1 MRKRVKPAAVL
12 IGLLATAVA
21 GARVPAPAQVAQG
34 EQIYY
39 KPPLRGAPGQRV
51 GAGSR
56 GLDSASAP
64 GLTIDLLAPDGH
76 AGQTASQAPTLYY
89 FASARIDQRTQL
101 TISAPRRA
109 VPLLETDIP
118 APRGPGLY
126 AVRLAD
132 LRVRLDENTLYT
144 WSVSVI
150 TDPRER
156 ANDIVAS
163 ASLLRAVPDPALD
176 GMIRAVPPQRRAA
189 LLAQAGL
196 WYDAVAAAAET
207 KDQDRHAALD
217 SLLDQVGLTE
227 AARYDRQSA
236 RGDR

>member
-1 MRKRVKPAAVL
+1 MSPAAALTV
-12 IGLLATAVA
+12 LLAAAAA
-21 GARVPAPAQVAQG
+21 GAPVPAPAQVAQG
-34 EQIYY
+34 GEIRY

-51 GAGSR
+51 SAGSR
-56 GLDSASAP
+56 GLDSVSAP

-109 VPLLETDIP
+109 APLLETDIP

-132 LRVRLDENTLYT
+132 MRVGLVENTLYT
-144 WSVSVI
+144 WSISVI

-163 ASLLRAVPDPALD
+163 ASLLRTVPDPGLD
-176 GMIRAVPPQRRAA
+176 GVIRAASPQRRAA
-189 LLAQAGL
+189 VLAQAGL

-207 KDQDRHAALD
+207 RDQDRHAALD
-217 SLLDQVGLTE
+217 ALLDQVGLTE

>member
-1 MRKRVKPAAVL
+1 VRAAVL
-12 IGLLATAVA
+12 IGLLAAAVA
-21 GARVPAPAQVAQG
+21 APPVPAAAQVGTAQ
-34 EQIYY
+34 ETVY

-51 GAGSR
+51 GAASR
-56 GLDSASAP
+56 GLDTVSAP

-76 AGQTASQAPTLYY
+76 AGQTISQAPTLYY
-89 FASARIDQRTQL
+89 FVSARIDQRMQL
-101 TISAPRRA
+101 TISAPRRPA
-109 VPLLETDIP
+109 PLLETDIP
-118 APRGPGLY
+118 APKAPGLY

-132 LRVRLDENTLYT
+132 MRVQLDENTLYT
-144 WSVSVI
+144 WSISVI

-163 ASLLRAVPDPALD
+163 ASLLRTVPDPGLD
-176 GMIRAVPPQRRAA
+176 SAIRASPPPRRAA

-196 WYDAVAAAAET
+196 WYDAVSAAAET
-207 KDQDRHAALD
+207 RDQDRHAALD

-236 RGDR
+236 SVAR

>member
-1 MRKRVKPAAVL
+1 V
-12 IGLLATAVA
+12 
-21 GARVPAPAQVAQG
+21 
-34 EQIYY
+34 
-39 KPPLRGAPGQRV
+39 
-51 GAGSR
+51 
-56 GLDSASAP
+56 
-64 GLTIDLLAPDGH
+64 
-76 AGQTASQAPTLYY
+76 
-89 FASARIDQRTQL
+89 SARIDQRTQL

-109 VPLLETDIP
+109 LPLLETDIP

-144 WSVSVI
+144 WSISVI

-163 ASLLRAVPDPALD
+163 ASLLRTVPDSGLD
-176 GMIRAVPPQRRAA
+176 GVIRAAPPQRRVAV
-189 LLAQAGL
+189 LAQAGL
-196 WYDAVAAAAET
+196 WYDAVAAASET

>member
-1 MRKRVKPAAVL
+1 MRKRVKPAAVF
-12 IGLLATAVA
+12 IGFLAVA
-21 GARVPAPAQVAQG
+21 AAGALAPVPAQIAQG
-34 EQIYY
+34 QETAY

-51 GAGSR
+51 GGASR
-56 GLDSASAP
+56 GLDSASAS

-76 AGQTASQAPTLYY
+76 AGQTISQAPTLYY
-89 FASARIDQRTQL
+89 FVSGRIDQRTQL
-101 TISAPRRA
+101 TISAPRRTM
-109 VPLLETDIP
+109 PLLETDIP

-163 ASLLRAVPDPALD
+163 ASLLRTGPDPALD
-176 GMIRAVPPQRRAA
+176 GAIRAAPPQRRAA
-189 LLAQAGL
+189 LFAQAGL

-207 KDQDRHAALD
+207 RDLDRHAALD
-217 SLLDQVGLTE
+217 ALLDQAGLTD

-236 RGDR
+236 RVDR

>member
-1 MRKRVKPAAVL
+1 MPRRAASIAL
-12 IGLLATAVA
+12 
-21 GARVPAPAQVAQG
+21 
-34 EQIYY
+34 
-39 KPPLRGAPGQRV
+39 PP
-51 GAGSR
+51 
-56 GLDSASAP
+56 P

-76 AGQTASQAPTLYY
+76 AGQTISPAPTLYY
-89 FASARIDQRTQL
+89 FASTRIDQRTQL

-132 LRVRLDENTLYT
+132 MRVRLDENTLYT
-144 WSVSVI
+144 WSISVI

-163 ASLLRAVPDPALD
+163 ASLLRTVPNPGLD
-176 GMIRAVPPQRRAA
+176 GVIRAAPPQRRAA
-189 LLAQAGL
+189 VLAQAGL

-236 RGDR
+236 GRVR

>member
-1 MRKRVKPAAVL
+1 MKPTAAL
-12 IGLLATAVA
+12 IGLLVVAVA
-21 GARVPAPAQVAQG
+21 GALAPVPAQIAQG
-34 EQIYY
+34 QQTVY

-51 GAGSR
+51 GGASR

-76 AGQTASQAPTLYY
+76 AGQTISPAPTLYY
-89 FASARIDQRTQL
+89 FASTRIDQRTQL

-109 VPLLETDIP
+109 MPLLETDIP

-132 LRVRLDENTLYT
+132 MRVRLDENTLYT
-144 WSVSVI
+144 WSISVI

-163 ASLLRAVPDPALD
+163 ASLLRTVPNPGLD
-176 GMIRAVPPQRRAA
+176 GVIRAAPPQRRAA
-189 LLAQAGL
+189 VLAQAGL

>member
-1 MRKRVKPAAVL
+1 MKPAAAL
-12 IGLLATAVA
+12 IGFLAAAVA
-21 GARVPAPAQVAQG
+21 GALVPVPAQIAQG
-34 EQIYY
+34 QETVY

-51 GAGSR
+51 GAASR
-56 GLDSASAP
+56 GLDSVSAP

-76 AGQTASQAPTLYY
+76 AGQTINQAPTLYY

-101 TISAPRRA
+101 TISAPRR
-109 VPLLETDIP
+109 VLPLVETDIP

-126 AVRLAD
+126 ALRLAD
-132 LRVRLDENTLYT
+132 MRVRLDENTLYT
-144 WSVSVI
+144 WSISVI

-163 ASLLRAVPDPALD
+163 ASLLRTVPNPGLD
-176 GMIRAVPPQRRAA
+176 GVIRAAPPQRRAA
-189 LLAQAGL
+189 VLAQAGL

-236 RGDR
+236 GRVR

>member
-1 MRKRVKPAAVL
+1 MKPAAAL
-12 IGLLATAVA
+12 IGFLAVAVA
-21 GARVPAPAQVAQG
+21 GALAPVSAQVGQG
-34 EQIYY
+34 QETVY

-51 GAGSR
+51 GAASR
-56 GLDSASAP
+56 GLDGASAP

-76 AGQTASQAPTLYY
+76 AGQTISQAPTLYY
-89 FASARIDQRTQL
+89 FVSGRIDQRMQL

-109 VPLLETDIP
+109 LPLLETDIP

-132 LRVRLDENTLYT
+132 MRVRLDENTLYT
-144 WSVSVI
+144 WSISVI
-150 TDPRER
+150 TDPKER

-163 ASLLRAVPDPALD
+163 ASLLRTVADPALD
-176 GMIRAVPPQRRAA
+176 GAVRAAPPQRRAA

-207 KDQDRHAALD
+207 RDQDRHAALD
-217 SLLDQVGLTE
+217 ALLDQVGLTD

-236 RGDR
+236 GAAR

>member
-1 MRKRVKPAAVL
+1 MRKRVKPTAVL
-12 IGLLATAVA
+12 IGFLAVAVA
-21 GARVPAPAQVAQG
+21 GARVPASAQVAQG
-34 EQIYY
+34 EEIRY

-51 GAGSR
+51 GGASR
-56 GLDSASAP
+56 GLDPVSAP

-76 AGQTASQAPTLYY
+76 AGQTISQAPTLYY
-89 FASARIDQRTQL
+89 FVSARIDQRIQL

-126 AVRLAD
+126 ALRLAD
-132 LRVRLDENTLYT
+132 MRARLDENTLYT
-144 WSVSVI
+144 WSISVI

-163 ASLLRAVPDPALD
+163 ASLLRTVPDPGLD
-176 GMIRAVPPQRRAA
+176 GVIRAAPPQRRAA
-189 LLAQAGL
+189 VLAQAGL
-196 WYDAVAAAAET
+196 WYDAVAAAAEA

-227 AARYDRQSA
+227 AARYDRQGASSG
-236 RGDR
+236 R